1 MTCIALHAIACY
13 ARRMSDALLSQIE
26 AFMAQQHIGEHRFGM
41 LAARNGRLV
50 ERLRRGGRVWPET
63 EQCVLA
69 FIAKYHPLS
78 PAEFEPTGRRQP
90 SSVLELGA
98 DK

>member
-1 MTCIALHAIACY
+1 MTCVALHAIACY
-13 ARRMSDALLSQIE
+13 ARRMSDALLSKIE

-69 FIAKYHPLS
+69 FIAKYPLS
-78 PAEFEPTGRRQP
+78 PAKFEPPGGRQP

>member
-1 MTCIALHAIACY
+1 MACVALHAIACY
-13 ARRMSDALLSQIE
+13 VRHMSDALLSKIE
-26 AFMAQQHIGEHRFGM
+26 AFMAEQHIGEHRFGM

-69 FIAKYHPLS
+69 FIAKYPLS
-78 PAEFEPTGRRQP
+78 PAEFEPADRRLP
-90 SSVLELGA
+90 SGVLELGT